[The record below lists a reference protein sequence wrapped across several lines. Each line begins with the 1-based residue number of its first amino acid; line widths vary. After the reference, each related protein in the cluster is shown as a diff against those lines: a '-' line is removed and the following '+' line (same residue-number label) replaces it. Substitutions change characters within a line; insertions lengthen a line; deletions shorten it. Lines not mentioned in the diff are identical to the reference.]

1 MAALLPLSALP
12 ALLLLGCLVLV
23 LHSLGSLRGV
33 AARGALGR
41 HVPSA
46 RADAEPAG
54 RGPGILSSLVSM
66 LAVGGMVVVG
76 GLGAL
81 GCAVGGLGI
90 SRGLSSC
97 TEAPAEASAQVELR
111 EDLPTGSEQL
121 TVHTTSPLEPGALE
135 VSLSRALGRAVVLA
149 EADLGE
155 GPRRIYRFVL
165 APEDGDLVALP

>member
-23 LHSLGSLRGV
+23 LRSLGSLRGV
-33 AARGALGR
+33 AARGAIGR
-41 HVPSA
+41 HAPSA

-54 RGPGILSSLVSM
+54 EGPGILSSLVSM
-66 LAVGGMVVVG
+66 LAVGGMVV
-76 GLGAL
+76 
-81 GCAVGGLGI
+81 VGGLGI

-165 APEDGDLVALP
+165 APEDGVLVALP

>member
-23 LHSLGSLRGV
+23 LRSLGSLRGV
-33 AARGALGR
+33 AARGALGG
-41 HVPSA
+41 HAPST
-46 RADAEPAG
+46 RADAEPKG
-54 RGPGILSSLVSM
+54 PGPGILSSLVSM

-90 SRGLSSC
+90 SRGLSSRA
-97 TEAPAEASAQVELR
+97 EAPAETSAEAKHG
-111 EDLPTGSEQL
+111 EDLPPGADVL

-135 VSLSRALGRAVVLA
+135 VSLSRALGRAVMLS

-155 GPRRIYRFVL
+155 GPRRTYSFVL
-165 APEDGDLVALP
+165 APEDADLVALP